1 MFQQLGQKKGT
12 KLKLNKY
19 KRISPEFDWI
29 TEFICSSS
37 FDPVLIVYCVELTQY
52 GIKKFDFISGP
63 FQTSELTSDCSWY
76 PESYSIMPMRH
87 SKMLKLLKNLSKSQ
101 NCIK

>member
-52 GIKKFDFISGP
+52 GIK
-63 FQTSELTSDCSWY
+63 
-76 PESYSIMPMRH
+76 H
-87 SKMLKLLKNLSKSQ
+87 SKSSTSFRDHSKRPNLLPTVRGTLSRTV
-101 NCIK
+101 